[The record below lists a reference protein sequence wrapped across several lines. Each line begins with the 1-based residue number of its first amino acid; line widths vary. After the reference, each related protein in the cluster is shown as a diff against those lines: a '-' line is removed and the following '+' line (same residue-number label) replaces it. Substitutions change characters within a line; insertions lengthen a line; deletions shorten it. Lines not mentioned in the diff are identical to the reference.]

1 MAPMTAYDDR
11 VKRHTTIDLDVDLL
25 REAQADLRTQGISET
40 IHAAL
45 ADVVARRRRARLA
58 QFDFVDLTPEALEAM
73 RSARTPAE
81 FELIEDGLLGLPWV
95 TSEAADW
102 QRAREIYRALGH
114 RPRQAQRRVKH
125 PDLLIAAAA

>member
-1 MAPMTAYDDR
+1 MAHTTAYDDR
-11 VKRHTTIDLDVDLL
+11 VKKHTTLDLDVDLL

-73 RSARTPAE
+73 RSARTFP
-81 FELIEDGLLGLPWV
+81 I
-95 TSEAADW
+95 
-102 QRAREIYRALGH
+102 R
-114 RPRQAQRRVKH
+114 RP
-125 PDLLIAAAA
+125 